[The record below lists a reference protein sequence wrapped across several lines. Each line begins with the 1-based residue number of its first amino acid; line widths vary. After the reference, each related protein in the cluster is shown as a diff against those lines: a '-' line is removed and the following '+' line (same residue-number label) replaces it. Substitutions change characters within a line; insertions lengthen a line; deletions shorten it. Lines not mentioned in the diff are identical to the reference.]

1 MSALYENI
9 MALCQEHGIK
19 GGKMC
24 SDIGISK
31 STLTELKMGRKRGM
45 TAKTAK
51 KIADYF
57 GVPVDRVLN
66 PQPQNEPEPIQQQMS
81 AKELEA
87 WRTIQDTASRV
98 LGSAPNEQSPTPAGV
113 ELNSDQ
119 RAAMDIVMQMSE
131 DQLRRFI
138 KMAEIMLEEPSG
150 K

>member
-1 MSALYENI
+1 MYTLYENLLD
-9 MALCQEHGIK
+9 LCKQRGIT
-19 GGKMC
+19 GAKMC
-24 SDIGISK
+24 TDIGVSK
-31 STLTELKMGRKRGM
+31 SLMTGLKMGRRTGM
-45 TAKTAK
+45 TAQTAQ

-57 GVPVDRVLN
+57 GVPVDRVLK
-66 PQPQNEPEPIQQQMS
+66 PQPKNAPEPIQPQMS

-119 RAAMDIVMQMSE
+119 KAAMDIVMQMSE